1 MAKKSN
7 KEKEI
12 KKKVDEIANKLEEV
26 QIAEEMETSYLDYS
40 MSVIVSRALP
50 DVRDGLKPVHRRILY
65 AMNQIKLGHSGR
77 FRKSATV
84 VGEVLG
90 KYHPHGDTA
99 VYDSLVRM
107 AQDFSMRY
115 MLVNGHGNFGSIDGD
130 AAAAMRYCITG
141 DSLIATDS
149 GLIPICTISDKEEED
164 INIEVQSRNIKTNKA
179 TKFFNS
185 GEHPVISVETELGYQ
200 ISGSYNHPLLCW
212 VNKGGT
218 PKLEWRLLENLTEG
232 DHVVLNRESNLFS
245 SNIPNLT
252 EYYYS
257 SSKTEKIGMPKEM
270 NSDLAFL
277 LGALVAEGSFHQDKI
292 IFNNSDKDFYKK
304 VKQIITSQFKGI
316 KLYERDI
323 KGNCLELE
331 IYHQEVVNFLIN
343 IGLNNVKSH
352 KKEIPF
358 IVLSS
363 PKAIITSF
371 LNGLFEGDGSVLAK
385 TDKRHQGKS
394 IELTYN
400 SKSKKLIKQLKIILL
415 HLGILTTNPYRDK
428 RSDCFKLII
437 SGVESIK
444 RYKEEIGFFSEKK
457 KQRLAEVDN
466 INSERMS
473 KNDYIPYLNEY
484 LRGKYDFVEVKKYN
498 FDRYNRLEKN
508 LSKIIDKIDDSD
520 KRLLE
525 SVIKKHY
532 VFNKIAQIKKE
543 QPENVYSV
551 KVDSKCHSFVAN
563 GFVNHN
569 TECKMEKISSYILK
583 DITMDTV
590 DFVDNYDGSI
600 QEPSVLPTRVPS
612 LLLNGSLGIA
622 VGMATNI
629 PPHNLNE
636 LIDASIALLNDD
648 DLGVEDL
655 MEYVKGPDFPTGA
668 QIYGIDGIKQAY
680 STGKG
685 KVVVRAKANIEEG
698 KKGKHQIVI
707 TEIPYQVNKAELIKK
722 IADLVKEDRV
732 KGISD
737 LRDES
742 DKDGLRV
749 VIELKKNSFPKKV
762 LNNLYKFT
770 RLQDAFHINML
781 ALIDGI
787 QPRVLTLKEALKQF
801 LEHRRVVVTR
811 RSEYE
816 LKKIEARLHI
826 LEGLKIALDN
836 IDKIIQTIKK
846 SSNRKD
852 ASKKL
857 VKNFDLSK
865 KQAEAILDMRLS
877 QLSALE
883 RQEIEDEYKAKKE
896 RKEELEALLAS
907 DKKMREKIQEEL
919 EEVKEEFGDERRTKI
934 YKTEVGEIGKEELI
948 AKKPAIITLTKDNY
962 IKRMP
967 INTYKSQARGGKG
980 VVGMTTKEEDVVDRM
995 LVTNTH
1001 SSLLFFT
1008 DQGKVYQSPVH
1019 EIPEA
1024 SRRAK
1029 GNAIVNLLQI
1039 KPSEKVT
1046 GVLDIGDIEKSDA
1059 KYLLMATQGGRVKK
1073 TKIEDYQ
1080 GIRQSGLIAI
1090 RLKDEDKLKW
1100 VKPTSGKDN
1109 VILVSAKGKSIRFSE
1124 EDVRP
1129 MARNTQGVKGIDLN
1143 KDDQL
1148 VGMDIIASK
1157 QQKADKQI
1165 KDKKKELEKEK
1176 GMDEEDARALA
1187 EETGEAKKGLSDDLL
1202 VVMSKGYGKRSKL
1215 KDYPLQN
1222 RGGKGVKSAN
1232 VKDKTGDI
1240 VQMMIVPPRGK
1251 GDLAMVSAKGKV
1263 IRIPLTSAKKMGR
1276 NTQGVR
1282 LMKLNQGDKVAS
1294 VTYMAKGK

>member
-1 MAKKSN
+1 MANNKKKTEEEKKAEEIAKK
-7 KEKEI
+7 
-12 KKKVDEIANKLEEV
+12 LEYV
-26 QIAEEMETSYLDYS
+26 QIADEMETSYLDYS

-65 AMNQIKLGHSGR
+65 AMNKIKLGHSGR

-115 MLVNGHGNFGSIDGD
+115 PLVNGHGNFGSIDGD
-130 AAAAMRYCITG
+130 AAAAMRY
-141 DSLIATDS
+141 
-149 GLIPICTISDKEEED
+149 
-164 INIEVQSRNIKTNKA
+164 
-179 TKFFNS
+179 
-185 GEHPVISVETELGYQ
+185 
-200 ISGSYNHPLLCW
+200 
-212 VNKGGT
+212 
-218 PKLEWRLLENLTEG
+218 
-232 DHVVLNRESNLFS
+232 
-245 SNIPNLT
+245 
-252 EYYYS
+252 
-257 SSKTEKIGMPKEM
+257 
-270 NSDLAFL
+270 
-277 LGALVAEGSFHQDKI
+277 
-292 IFNNSDKDFYKK
+292 
-304 VKQIITSQFKGI
+304 
-316 KLYERDI
+316 
-323 KGNCLELE
+323 
-331 IYHQEVVNFLIN
+331 
-343 IGLNNVKSH
+343 
-352 KKEIPF
+352 
-358 IVLSS
+358 
-363 PKAIITSF
+363 
-371 LNGLFEGDGSVLAK
+371 
-385 TDKRHQGKS
+385 
-394 IELTYN
+394 
-400 SKSKKLIKQLKIILL
+400 
-415 HLGILTTNPYRDK
+415 
-428 RSDCFKLII
+428 
-437 SGVESIK
+437 
-444 RYKEEIGFFSEKK
+444 
-457 KQRLAEVDN
+457 
-466 INSERMS
+466 
-473 KNDYIPYLNEY
+473 
-484 LRGKYDFVEVKKYN
+484 
-498 FDRYNRLEKN
+498 
-508 LSKIIDKIDDSD
+508 
-520 KRLLE
+520 
-525 SVIKKHY
+525 
-532 VFNKIAQIKKE
+532 
-543 QPENVYSV
+543 
-551 KVDSKCHSFVAN
+551 
-563 GFVNHN
+563 

-583 DITMDTV
+583 DINKDTV
-590 DFVDNYDGSI
+590 DFIDNYDGST
-600 QEPSVLPTRVPS
+600 QEPSVLPTRVPA

-629 PPHNLNE
+629 PPHNLIE
-636 LIDASIALLNDD
+636 LIDASVALLNNEEM
-648 DLGVEDL
+648 GVEDL
-655 MEYVKGPDFPTGA
+655 MEYVQGPDFPTGA
-668 QIYGIDGIKQAY
+668 QIYGTDGIKQAY

-685 KVVVRAKANIEEG
+685 KVVVRAKAKIEEG
-698 KKGKHQIVI
+698 SKGKHQIII

-722 IADLVKEDRV
+722 IADLVKEDRI

-742 DKDGLRV
+742 DKDGLRI
-749 VIELKKNSFPKKV
+749 VIELKKSSFPKKV

-781 ALIDGI
+781 ALINGI

-801 LEHRRVVVTR
+801 LEHRREVVTR
-811 RSEYE
+811 RSKYE
-816 LKKIEARLHI
+816 LRKIEARLHI

-836 IDKIIQTIKK
+836 IDRIIQTIKK
-846 SSNRKD
+846 SKNKID
-852 ASKKL
+852 AGKKL
-857 VKNFDLSK
+857 IKNFDLSK

-896 RKEELEALLAS
+896 RKKELEALLAS
-907 DKKMREKIQEEL
+907 DKKMKEKIREEL

-934 YKTEVGEIGKEELI
+934 YKTEVGEIGKEDLI
-948 AKKPAIITLTKDNY
+948 AKKPVIITLTKDNY

-1059 KYLLMATQGGRVKK
+1059 KYLLMATEQGRVKK
-1073 TKIEDYQ
+1073 TKIKDYQ

-1090 RLKDEDKLKW
+1090 RLKDEDKLRW
-1100 VKPTSGKDN
+1100 VKPTGGKDN

-1124 EDVRP
+1124 EDVRA

-1143 KDDQL
+1143 KDDKL

-1165 KDKKKELEKEK
+1165 NERKKELAKEK
-1176 GMDEEDARALA
+1176 GVDEKDAKALA
-1187 EETGEAKKGLSDDLL
+1187 EETGEIKKGLSDDLL
-1202 VVMSKGYGKRSKL
+1202 VVTAKGYGKRSRL

-1222 RGGKGVKSAN
+1222 RGGKGVKTAD
-1232 VKDKTGDI
+1232 VKEKNGDI
-1240 VQMMIVPPRGK
+1240 VQTMIVPPRGK

-1263 IRIPLTSAKKMGR
+1263 IRIPMSSAKKMGR
-1276 NTQGVR
+1276 NTMGVR
-1282 LMKLNQGDKVAS
+1282 LMKLNQGDEVAS
-1294 VTYMAKGK
+1294 LTYMAQGG